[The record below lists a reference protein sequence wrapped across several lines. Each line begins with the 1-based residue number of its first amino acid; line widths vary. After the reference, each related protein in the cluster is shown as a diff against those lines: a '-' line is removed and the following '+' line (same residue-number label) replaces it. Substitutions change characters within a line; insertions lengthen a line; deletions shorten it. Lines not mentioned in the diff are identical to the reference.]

1 VRRVARVPFVARSGL
16 RAARRLDSRLP
27 LALGVHDGLSTG
39 PRGLT
44 QSPRRRACLSFLRA
58 ARCHPTVIRRQYC
71 HLTVIRSQ
79 VPLSPLGRRMTAD
92 PHSTQ
97 PFRCPHCDA
106 LFQALS
112 RGGTVGSKQ
121 PAASSAIIAKLIEFG
136 YLKPGARYRAGAIE
150 KAIGKLR
157 NDLIRGGILL
167 RR

>member
-1 VRRVARVPFVARSGL
+1 
-16 RAARRLDSRLP
+16 
-27 LALGVHDGLSTG
+27 
-39 PRGLT
+39 
-44 QSPRRRACLSFLRA
+44 
-58 ARCHPTVIRRQYC
+58 
-71 HLTVIRSQ
+71 
-79 VPLSPLGRRMTAD
+79 MTAD